1 MADLLEFHFVS
12 AKELLDLEDGVA
24 SGEPLLKD
32 QLLGQLSNHMRLRLT
47 FPVEEV
53 GLDDLLA
60 LETNLQGFLQDA
72 TRAAAELHTA
82 ISPLIAGAWL

>member
-1 MADLLEFHFVS
+1 MLSLLEFHVVG
-12 AKELLDLEDGVA
+12 AQELLDLEHRITT
-24 SGEPLLKD
+24 GEPLLED

-60 LETNLQGFLQDA
+60 PETNLQGFLQDVA
-72 TRAAAELHTA
+72 RAAAELHTA
-82 ISPLIAGAWL
+82 ISPLIAGW